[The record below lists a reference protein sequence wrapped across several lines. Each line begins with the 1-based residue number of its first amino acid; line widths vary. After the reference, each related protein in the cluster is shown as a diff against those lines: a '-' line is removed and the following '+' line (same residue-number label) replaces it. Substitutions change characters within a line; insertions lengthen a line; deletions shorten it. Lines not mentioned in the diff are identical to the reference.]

1 MIINVYLSLETVK
14 PIGDTD
20 SDESVK
26 EINTKYDDAKKELSQ
41 LMDQYRINEVAYRDA
56 YKGYV

>member
-1 MIINVYLSLETVK
+1 MK
-14 PIGDTD
+14 PIGVTD

-26 EINTKYDDAKKELSQ
+26 EINTKYDDAKKELSK
-41 LMDQYRINEVAYRDA
+41 LMNQYRSDEVAYRDA